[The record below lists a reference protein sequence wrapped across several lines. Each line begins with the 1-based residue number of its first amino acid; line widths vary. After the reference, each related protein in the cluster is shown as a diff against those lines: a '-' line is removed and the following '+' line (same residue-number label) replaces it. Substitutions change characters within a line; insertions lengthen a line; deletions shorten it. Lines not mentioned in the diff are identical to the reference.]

1 MKNKENNISLVTGI
15 LIFFNSSNLM
25 IWFSLQIDSRRT
37 KLLYLICFQ
46 MFELLYGFLPV
57 NEKKLNM
64 H

>member
-1 MKNKENNISLVTGI
+1 
-15 LIFFNSSNLM
+15 M